1 MRNPLLR
8 CVKDDLVANEN
19 LWSRFGAISIPSVL
33 HDALDSGGKYLV
45 GIHLARAQGVRPS
58 LELWT
63 TTFDL
68 NSEKIVD
75 GPGDSLLQ
83 ALAANTF
90 TNSSNSI
97 NVTDLKTANM
107 VIERQV
113 GERQQFQ
120 KGRLAQD
127 NTAILKERSL
137 AKEISLRNKISIAEA
152 RLATVLKDNRDLRV
166 INMNRS
172 RLNSLKREME
182 LTQLPLGNAKSS
194 LTVEAVAYVYIES

>member
-1 MRNPLLR
+1 
-8 CVKDDLVANEN
+8 
-19 LWSRFGAISIPSVL
+19 
-33 HDALDSGGKYLV
+33 
-45 GIHLARAQGVRPS
+45 
-58 LELWT
+58 
-63 TTFDL
+63 
-68 NSEKIVD
+68 
-75 GPGDSLLQ
+75 
-83 ALAANTF
+83 
-90 TNSSNSI
+90 
-97 NVTDLKTANM
+97 M

>member
-1 MRNPLLR
+1 
-8 CVKDDLVANEN
+8 
-19 LWSRFGAISIPSVL
+19 
-33 HDALDSGGKYLV
+33 
-45 GIHLARAQGVRPS
+45 
-58 LELWT
+58 
-63 TTFDL
+63 L

-97 NVTDLKTANM
+97 NVNDLKTANT

-182 LTQLPLGNAKSS
+182 LTQQPLGNVKSS